1 MQTDITTIKNRAGR
15 ISLGRFALVL
25 LLGLSISPVA
35 VLASSYDTGI
45 FEFQQKLAKNG
56 NPQAQYQLA
65 TMYESGRGVEKNIN
79 LAKQWYEKSAAK
91 NYSAAKHRLTY
102 LEIKTGGFK
111 ETHKSWVNQL
121 ASEAKRGDGEAMFIL
136 GDMYENGIGVKKS
149 LKRAEGYYKSSASKG
164 NVDAENRLFNIEQKV
179 NTQKA
184 QQQQQKQNS
193 QKEKA
198 KQEAAQKQKAEQDRK
213 ARAAREKAARERAQ
227 AEQGKKA
234 RLQAEQER
242 RKLEAE
248 RRRLAEERRK
258 LEAQKQALQAQQAK
272 ENAAREAE
280 QKKAEDDRFE
290 AELCTGKAARFR
302 TQCR

>member
-1 MQTDITTIKNRAGR
+1 MQTDITTIRNRPR
-15 ISLGRFALVL
+15 RLNMGRFALAL
-25 LLGLSISPVA
+25 LMGLIISPVT
-35 VLASSYDTGI
+35 VYASSYDTGI
-45 FEFQQKLAKNG
+45 FEFQQKLANNG

-65 TMYESGRGVEKNIN
+65 TMYESGRGVAKDIN
-79 LAKQWYEKSAAK
+79 LAKQWYEKSAAQ

-111 ETHKSWVNQL
+111 ETHKPWVNQL
-121 ASEAKRGDGEAMFIL
+121 AGEAKRGDGEAMFIL

-149 LKRAEGYYKSSASKG
+149 LKRAESYYKSSAAKG

-179 NTQKA
+179 NSERA
-184 QQQQQKQNS
+184 QQQS
-193 QKEKA
+193 SEKEKA
-198 KQEAAQKQKAEQDRK
+198 KQEAAQKQKAEQERK
-213 ARAAREKAARERAQ
+213 ARAAREKAARDKAR

-234 RLQAEQER
+234 QLQAEQER

-248 RRRLAEERRK
+248 RKRLAEERRK

-272 ENAAREAE
+272 ENAARETE
-280 QKKAEDDRFE
+280 QKKAEDDKFE

-302 TQCR
+302 TQCN